1 MDPLQY
7 LESLGN
13 THPQLSNW
21 CTTLADLYQRKLWHQ
36 LTQAL
41 GGFVTLSVFQDGDA
55 MLQLYHN
62 FIADFE
68 TKINLLQLAHL
79 IVKASRQYPTKE
91 ASIDFLEGTI
101 EKLQAIKEQRIEEP
115 IVFMMMEI
123 AFLKLEEG
131 DPKECKKLIEHGKG
145 ILDSVTDVDT
155 AVYAI
160 YYSVLSQCHRACQE
174 YDEFHKSSM
183 LYLARAETLSLPVE
197 YKQGLAYDLGLAV
210 LLGDNIYHIGEL
222 FAHPIIQNLLG
233 TNGEWLFHI
242 LMAFNS
248 GDLFHYKKLRRVYR
262 NAIQAQPALVQ
273 NKERL
278 LEKIKILCL
287 MEIIF
292 SQPPE
297 ARTIPLSV
305 IAQRTELPLEDVE
318 NILMKSFS
326 AHLIEG
332 VIDQV
337 EGTVHV
343 SWLRPRVLE
352 TSQLE
357 CLHARIEGTLK
368 MKKLAESGKQGR
380 SQPANTNFDSLF
392 WSFGMVSCSMKTHHL
407 STKNHYTSKYIK

>member
-21 CTTLADLYQRKLWHQ
+21 CNTLADLYQRKLWHQ

-41 GGFVTLSVFQDGDA
+41 EDFIILSVFQDGDA

-68 TKINLLQLAHL
+68 TNINLLKLANL
-79 IVKASRQYPTKE
+79 VVQVSRQYPTRE

-115 IVFMMMEI
+115 IVFIMMEK
-123 AFLKLEEG
+123 AFLVLEEG
-131 DPKECKKLIEHGKG
+131 NPKECKKIIEHGKG
-145 ILDSVTDVDT
+145 ILDSVTDVDSS
-155 AVYAI
+155 VYAI
-160 YYSVLSQCHRACQE
+160 YYSVLSQYHRACQD

-183 LYLARAETLSLPVE
+183 LYLARAETFSLPE
-197 YKQGLAYDLGLAV
+197 SFKQGLAYDLGLAA

-222 FAHPIIQNLLG
+222 LAHPIIKNLLG
-233 TNGEWLFHI
+233 TNGEWLFRV
-242 LMAFNS
+242 LMGFNS
-248 GDLFHYKKLRRVYR
+248 GDLFHYKKLRRVYK

-278 LEKIKILCL
+278 LEKARVLCL

-292 SQPPE
+292 SQTPE

-318 NILMKSFS
+318 NVLMKSFS
-326 AHLIEG
+326 AQLIEG

-357 CLHARIEGTLK
+357 CLHARIDCWKDKVGVALGSILDQNPYLK
-368 MKKLAESGKQGR
+368 DLLW
-380 SQPANTNFDSLF
+380 SL
-392 WSFGMVSCSMKTHHL
+392 
-407 STKNHYTSKYIK
+407 